1 MSCPCDGVDLCFGCC
16 DTVPINFEQCGAV
29 WPTSAD
35 SVVMKISC
43 AGGCGGG
50 TSFEVPGIF
59 VAGPPGKVSFTLGP
73 DVTCSLPK
81 GVRQCDYK
89 IVAIAASGARFTFQR
104 GRITVK

>member
-1 MSCPCDGVDLCFGCC
+1 
-16 DTVPINFEQCGAV
+16 
-29 WPTSAD
+29 
-35 SVVMKISC
+35 
-43 AGGCGGG
+43 
-50 TSFEVPGIF
+50 VPGIF

>member
-1 MSCPCDGVDLCFGCC
+1 
-16 DTVPINFEQCGAV
+16 
-29 WPTSAD
+29 
-35 SVVMKISC
+35 MKISC

-50 TSFEVPGIF
+50 VAFEVTGSF
-59 VAGPPGKVSFTLGP
+59 VPGPPGKVSFTLGP

-89 IVAIAASGARFTFQR
+89 IVAISDTGARFTFQS